1 MGSLLAECKCIKR
14 IFSFNTSPNW
24 FFFIPYP
31 QIQLYMAKAKFV
43 GEYEFRAS
51 KKMLYPYISSASGL
65 SQWFADDVNINN
77 EDKVL
82 TIIWDGEE
90 NKAKIVSSR
99 VNHHVKLEFIKDEDK
114 DPNTVEF
121 VLDVNEL
128 TNTVFIR
135 VTDYSEMDLEEAEGL
150 WESLIHE
157 LKEIV
162 GG

>member
-1 MGSLLAECKCIKR
+1 
-14 IFSFNTSPNW
+14 
-24 FFFIPYP
+24 
-31 QIQLYMAKAKFV
+31 MAKVEFV
-43 GEYEFRAS
+43 GEYEMRAS
-51 KKMLYPYISSASGL
+51 KKMLYPFISSASGL

-90 NKAKIVSSR
+90 NKAKLVSSR
-99 VNHHVKLEFIKDEDK
+99 INHHVKFEFINEDSDK
-114 DPNTVEF
+114 DPNTLEF

-135 VTDYSEMDLEEAEGL
+135 VTDYSDMDLEEAQEL
-150 WESLIHE
+150 WDSSIHD